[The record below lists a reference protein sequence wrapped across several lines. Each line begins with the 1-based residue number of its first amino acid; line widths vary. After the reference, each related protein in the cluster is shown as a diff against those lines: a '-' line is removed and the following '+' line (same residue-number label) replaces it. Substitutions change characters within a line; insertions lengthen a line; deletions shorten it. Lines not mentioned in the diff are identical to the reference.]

1 MGYDKL
7 NLICYFASQLEFK
20 LFICTVILNKKLFL
34 MNNNSDFRKIIT
46 IDPNKRGGRPCIRNM
61 RISVY
66 DVLSYLASGMDAN
79 EILDDFPE
87 LTIEDI
93 NACLK
98 FASEREY
105 RSIYLVS

>member
-1 MGYDKL
+1 MK
-7 NLICYFASQLEFK
+7 
-20 LFICTVILNKKLFL
+20 
-34 MNNNSDFRKIIT
+34 NNSDFRNIIT

-66 DVLSYLASGMDAN
+66 DVLSYLASGMDVN

-87 LTIEDI
+87 LTREDI

-98 FASEREY
+98 FATERENQ
-105 RSIYLVS
+105 SIYLLS